1 MPLLLKLE
9 MDKIVSK
16 SLLDSVDFTRY
27 VDPDLFDLDPLT
39 QYFLRDNE
47 EEELFA
53 EAAIQLPE
61 VVVEAEIDEIFSQA
75 AALAEQ
81 RTGRS
86 SSVASKIP
94 ESSVSQSVANTS
106 KFGAPVDLDLL
117 KVCAIPEKT
126 KQQTNWRVSRWREWA
141 ESRNSDQD
149 SMGEV
154 ASVELIELSNKEL
167 AY

>member
-1 MPLLLKLE
+1 MPLSLKLK
-9 MDKIVSK
+9 MDEIVSK
-16 SLLDSVDFTRY
+16 SLDSVDFMRY
-27 VDPDLFDLDPLT
+27 MDPDLFDLDPLT

-47 EEELFA
+47 KEELFA
-53 EAAIQLPE
+53 EAAIQLPK
-61 VVVEAEIDEIFSQA
+61 VVAEAEVDEIFSQA

-81 RTGRS
+81 RTGHS
-86 SSVASKIP
+86 SPVASKIL
-94 ESSVSQSVANTS
+94 ESSVSQSTTS

-126 KQQTNWRVSRWREWA
+126 KQQTNWCVLRWREWA
-141 ESRNSDQD
+141 KSQNSDQD

-154 ASVELIELSNKEL
+154 ASVELIELSDKEL